1 MTYTAADPA
10 SLAPYIQHTRISAG
24 LTKDELIAHCE
35 EAARF
40 GFDAAMVPASWVD
53 LAVDILRGTGVKVAS
68 ALDFPTVGVMTAAGK
83 AAEARAIA
91 AAGADQLDM
100 GVQIGWLKSGMER
113 EFAADIAGV
122 VAAGIPVKVMLE
134 LPLLT
139 PAQRDLAVDLAIEAG
154 AAYLKNA
161 SSGAVEIANPASIR
175 YLAGRAHGGVKV
187 KASGGI
193 TSLPQAVALLDAGA
207 VLLGTS
213 SGVNIVMGDATGNHA
228 AAADGPTAY

>member
-1 MTYTAADPA
+1 MYSAADPA
-10 SLAPYIQHTRISAG
+10 SLAPYIQHTRIAAG
-24 LTKDELIAHCE
+24 LTRDELVAHCE
-35 EAARF
+35 EAVQY
-40 GFDAAMVPASWVD
+40 GFNAAMVPASWVR
-53 LAVDILRGTGVKVAS
+53 LAVEVLRGTGIQVAS
-68 ALDFPTVGVMTAAGK
+68 ALDFPTVGVMTSTGK

-91 AAGADQLDM
+91 EAGADQIDI

-139 PAQRDLAVDLAIEAG
+139 PELRDRAVDLAMEAG

-161 SSGAVEIANPASIR
+161 SSGAVEVANPESIA
-175 YLAGRAHGGVKV
+175 YLAGRARDGVQV
-187 KASGGI
+187 KASGKI
-193 TSLPQAVALLDAGA
+193 TGLEQAVSLLDAGA

-213 SGVNIVMGDATGNHA
+213 SGIAIVTAGAGG
-228 AAADGPTAY
+228 AADTSGY